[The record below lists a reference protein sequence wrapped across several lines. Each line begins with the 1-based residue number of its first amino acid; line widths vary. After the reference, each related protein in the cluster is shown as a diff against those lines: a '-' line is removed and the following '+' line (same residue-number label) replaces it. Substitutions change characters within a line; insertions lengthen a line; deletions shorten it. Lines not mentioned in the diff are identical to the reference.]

1 MTLANSISAP
11 AIAASAAVSGQGAKA
26 ATAGAATVVPSMFA
40 QHLGS
45 LGGDVS
51 ARALSAAQ
59 GAGAG
64 GPVNAP
70 VAGGAMASAT
80 VTGLLSASGPG
91 SATATGPLIA
101 GVTAAQTTGAPF
113 AIPAVGLGMFG
124 TAGPGGASV
133 LPATPAGSDG
143 TASAAPGAAATWSA
157 ALAGDAATETEAATP
172 PGAGAPVTLESM
184 APASMSAPFAPV
196 PSPVAGAGP
205 GNVSPD
211 SILTTAQAV
220 SATGLAA
227 LAAAAGGKSTDARGN
242 APGAASAGV
251 EDGTPASGAGAQGKA
266 GSPPGLAPG
275 SAAALAGGGPAHVGA
290 PALGA
295 ALAANNPVSALRS
308 ATVATASTA
317 PGSASGSDQITGT
330 PLPAGLAGAQASAGS
345 VAGTS
350 PGASATA
357 PQIAGAPDTAPQTAG
372 TPGTAGVAAPAPQA
386 GSAAGTPGQ
395 VTSGAAP
402 VSADA
407 DAGVGSPSASATA
420 SQAAA
425 EAAGDEGSRPVAGSA
440 PPRPAVTPA
449 ASATVDVAVA
459 QETPAVSAGA
469 SDAPQADAAK
479 TGATEMGV
487 TGTGAIGKD
496 GTQSAPQMTAAG
508 SPASGSTPGAAAPV
522 IDAPAQ
528 SEATAGPGAGASDA
542 GDGEVAAQADQAPRN
557 GRDPAALRAT
567 TQMAMNAPARDLGQ
581 PVASGT
587 ADAVDGEPTSTLAK
601 AMAGDGATGED
612 TASET
617 KPPAVTP
624 AAPQVAQPQPVRAGV
639 SAAALAF
646 AAAMSDGQANGGDGG
661 FDIDGFG
668 DFGQRGDAAQQAAAS
683 VARAAATASLPQQA
697 AATTAHLAAEI
708 ARFASKG
715 STRFQIRMD
724 PPEMGRID
732 VDLKVGKDG
741 TVRAHL
747 AVERSETLDMFLRDQ
762 RSLERALDAAGL
774 KLENGSVQLSLKD
787 QGGFAGFQRQDGQD
801 DAQGAGRGGDGPAAE
816 GEVED
821 LVSVSRVQV
830 RGASGALDIQ
840 I

>member
-11 AIAASAAVSGQGAKA
+11 AIAAGAAVTGQGARA
-26 ATAGAATVVPSMFA
+26 AAAGAATGVPSMFA
-40 QHLGS
+40 LHLGS

-80 VTGLLSASGPG
+80 VTGSLSGSGKGSGPG
-91 SATATGPLIA
+91 SATATGPLLA

-113 AIPAVGLGMFG
+113 AIHAVGLGMFG
-124 TAGPGGASV
+124 PAGPGGASV
-133 LPATPAGSDG
+133 LPTTPAGSDG
-143 TASAAPGAAATWSA
+143 IASAAPGAAATGSA
-157 ALAGDAATETEAATP
+157 ALAGDADTETDAATP

-211 SILTTAQAV
+211 SVLTTAQAV

-227 LAAAAGGKSTDARGN
+227 SAAAAGGKSTDATGK
-242 APGAASAGV
+242 APGAAAAGPD
-251 EDGTPASGAGAQGKA
+251 DGTPASGTAAQGKA

-275 SAAALAGGGPAHVGA
+275 STAALAGGGPAQVGA
-290 PALGA
+290 PAVGA

-308 ATVATASTA
+308 ATVTTAAT
-317 PGSASGSDQITGT
+317 GSASGAEQITGA
-330 PLPAGLAGAQASAGS
+330 PLPAGLANAQASAG
-345 VAGTS
+345 TQ

-357 PQIAGAPDTAPQTAG
+357 QQIAGAPDTAPQTAG
-372 TPGTAGVAAPAPQA
+372 TPGTAGAAASAPQA
-386 GSAAGTPGQ
+386 GSAAGTPVQ
-395 VTSGAAP
+395 VASGAAP

-407 DAGVGSPSASATA
+407 EAGVGSPSASATV
-420 SQAAA
+420 SGTAAA
-425 EAAGDEGSRPVAGSA
+425 DTGDEGSRPVAGTA

-449 ASATVDVAVA
+449 ASAAVDVSVA
-459 QETPAVSAGA
+459 QETPATSAGA
-469 SDAPQADAAK
+469 SDAPQVDAAK
-479 TGATEMGV
+479 TGATGMGV
-487 TGTGAIGKD
+487 TGTAATGKD
-496 GTQSAPQMTAAG
+496 GTQSAPQMTAVG

-528 SEATAGPGAGASDA
+528 SEATAGPGAGESDA

-617 KPPAVTP
+617 KPPA
-624 AAPQVAQPQPVRAGV
+624 APQVAQPQPVRAGV

-697 AATTAHLAAEI
+697 AAATAHLAAEI